1 MALVIRVHA
10 EHTATAFVEIA
21 HDIAGVFIVYRDLH
35 RNDRLKENR
44 DASIKPFLN
53 AWIAAVLNAISEEST
68 G

>member
-1 MALVIRVHA
+1 VI
-10 EHTATAFVEIA
+10 
-21 HDIAGVFIVYRDLH
+21 FIETIGSR
-35 RNDRLKENR
+35 RTG